1 MINSRWMGALAAL
14 AFAGAAGT
22 ASADLTL
29 RASHQFPGGSMRP
42 FCEPPTV
49 TSTPHSSWR

>member
-1 MINSRWMGALAAL
+1 MIGVQSQYERGIRAVLDASI
-14 AFAGAAGT
+14 AFAETALKLSPAG
-22 ASADLTL
+22 SI
-29 RASHQFPGGSMRP
+29 RP